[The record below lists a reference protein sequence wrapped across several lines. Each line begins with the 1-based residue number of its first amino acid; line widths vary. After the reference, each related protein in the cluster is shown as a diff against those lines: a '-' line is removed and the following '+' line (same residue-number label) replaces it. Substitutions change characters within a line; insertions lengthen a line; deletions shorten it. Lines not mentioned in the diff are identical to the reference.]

1 MTVQESQLVH
11 VFDML
16 VKRLDAQ
23 EVGMNRL
30 LDQDKKKIPFGRVDK
45 VLLGT
50 ADFECKDSIFRARSV
65 RESLGVLVEADACLV
80 NFNHLNWPYRECSDE
95 EIDKK
100 CYDECPFACNLSA
113 DVAELFTTEFNKL
126 RDIYDLQFYRFGNS
140 DSSVLKM
147 VSAEPI
153 YLPDLLTSLLPL
165 LKLIPRS
172 KVSLMTCD
180 RNEGRLLCELMD
192 MQGGTSGEV
201 FDIARL
207 DEHIGLP
214 FRQYFCVIL
223 GLTDYF
229 PGLGDYVDY
238 KEYIND
244 PFDGLAADLNEIKD
258 HVQMYM

>member
-65 RESLGVLVEADACLV
+65 RESLGVFVEADACLV
-80 NFNHLNWPYRECSDE
+80 NFNHLKWPFRKCSDE
-95 EIDKK
+95 EFEKIEVR
-100 CYDECPFACNLSA
+100 DECPFACQLSA
-113 DVAELFTTEFNKL
+113 NVAELFTTEFNKL
-126 RDIYDLQFYRFGNS
+126 RDIYDLRFYDLGNS
-140 DSSVLKM
+140 DSSVLKI

-192 MQGGTSGEV
+192 MQESGEV

-244 PFDGLAADLNEIKD
+244 PFDGLAADLEEIKN
-258 HVQMYM
+258 HVLMYM